1 MSARDAS
8 GNQVSLLNDD
18 PAPLAKKRPIFREP
32 ILTSA
37 ASYYPAS
44 TITASY
50 SSISLPSTA
59 SSPETPG
66 LLRSDSYDSQNTA
79 GPRTPLTPGPVL
91 SFDHGRRPSY
101 TAPWYGF
108 FKDHDSHYEHRHFYP
123 DHPGHHP
130 QHMGHML
137 PHIGMRRGS
146 VYSEAYEEDAYVNR
160 PVLEKGPKR
169 YPCRFRV
176 THGCDK
182 TFTTSGHAS
191 RHSKIHTAEKAVA
204 CTHPGCEKKFT
215 RADNMKQHL
224 ETHYKGKSRGW
235 HKSSGA
241 HATPQ
246 DGEKARS
253 ELYERRMN
261 GAYPMAPSSGTQPM
275 APSPVPSHGAL
286 DMNGFLPL
294 LPSSERVVRRRVS
307 SSLDVLAVAAASQ
320 TEG

>member
-18 PAPLAKKRPIFREP
+18 PVPQTKKRPIFREP

-44 TITASY
+44 TVTASY
-50 SSISLPSTA
+50 SFISLLSTA

-66 LLRSDSYDSQNTA
+66 LLRSDSYDSQHTA

-91 SFDHGRRPSY
+91 SIDHGRRPSY

-108 FKDHDSHYEHRHFYP
+108 FKDHDSQYEYRPFYP
-123 DHPGHHP
+123 DPLGHP
-130 QHMGHML
+130 QHMVHTP
-137 PHIGMRRGS
+137 PHVGTPRGS
-146 VYSEAYEEDAYVNR
+146 AYSDGYEEDSYACR

-169 YPCRFRV
+169 YPCRFRAI
-176 THGCDK
+176 HGCDK

-235 HKSSGA
+235 HKSPGLHVPSKDSDKV
-241 HATPQ
+241 Q
-246 DGEKARS
+246 S
-253 ELYERRMN
+253 EMYERRLN
-261 GAYPMAPSSGTQPM
+261 DSYPMAPLSSGSQTM
-275 APSPVPSHGAL
+275 VLSPVPSRGAL
-286 DMNGFLPL
+286 DMNNFLPL
-294 LPSSERVVRRRVS
+294 LPSQEQTVRRRVS
-307 SSLDVLAVAAASQ
+307 SSLDLLAVAAASQ

>member
-18 PAPLAKKRPIFREP
+18 PAPQARQRPIFREP
-32 ILTSA
+32 FLTSA
-37 ASYYPAS
+37 ASYYPS
-44 TITASY
+44 TIAASY

-59 SSPETPG
+59 SSPETPD
-66 LLRSDSYDSQNTA
+66 LLRSDSHDSQNTA
-79 GPRTPLTPGPVL
+79 GPRTPLTLGPVL
-91 SFDHGRRPSY
+91 SMEHERRQSY
-101 TAPWYGF
+101 PTPWYGY
-108 FKDHDSHYEHRHFYP
+108 FKDHDAQYEHRSFYP
-123 DHPGHHP
+123 DHSGHA
-130 QHMGHML
+130 QHLGHML
-137 PHIGMRRGS
+137 PHGGVRRGS
-146 VYSEAYEEDAYVNR
+146 AYSEGYEEDAYSTRSVM
-160 PVLEKGPKR
+160 EKGPKR
-169 YPCRFRV
+169 YPCRFRG

-241 HATPQ
+241 NSD
-246 DGEKARS
+246 DGESGRS
-253 ELYERRMN
+253 ALYERRVSSRYSTTPSS
-261 GAYPMAPSSGTQPM
+261 GSQTMAPSR
-275 APSPVPSHGAL
+275 VPSRGAL

-294 LPSSERVVRRRVS
+294 LPSRTIRRRVS
-307 SSLDVLAVAAASQ
+307 SNLDLLAVAAASQ

>member
-1 MSARDAS
+1 
-8 GNQVSLLNDD
+8 
-18 PAPLAKKRPIFREP
+18 
-32 ILTSA
+32 
-37 ASYYPAS
+37 
-44 TITASY
+44 
-50 SSISLPSTA
+50 
-59 SSPETPG
+59 
-66 LLRSDSYDSQNTA
+66 
-79 GPRTPLTPGPVL
+79 
-91 SFDHGRRPSY
+91 
-101 TAPWYGF
+101 
-108 FKDHDSHYEHRHFYP
+108 
-123 DHPGHHP
+123 
-130 QHMGHML
+130 MGHML
-137 PHIGMRRGS
+137 PHVGIRRGS
-146 VYSEAYEEDAYVNR
+146 AYSEGYDEDAYVSR

-169 YPCRFRV
+169 YPCRFRA

-241 HATPQ
+241 H
-246 DGEKARS
+246 DSEKARA

-261 GAYPMAPSSGTQPM
+261 GGYSMPPSSGSRTA
-275 APSPVPSHGAL
+275 APSPVPSHNAL

-294 LPSSERVVRRRVS
+294 LPSHERTVRRRVS
-307 SSLDVLAVAAASQ
+307 SNLDLLAVAAASQ

>member
-8 GNQVSLLNDD
+8 GNQVSLLNED
-18 PAPLAKKRPIFREP
+18 PAPPTKQRPVFHEP
-32 ILTSA
+32 LLTSH
-37 ASYYPAS
+37 ASYYPSSVA
-44 TITASY
+44 ASY

-91 SFDHGRRPSY
+91 SMEQGRQQSY
-101 TAPWYGF
+101 MAPWYGY
-108 FKDHDSHYEHRHFYP
+108 FKDHDSQYEHRPFYS
-123 DHPGHHP
+123 DHSGHP

-137 PHIGMRRGS
+137 PHGGVRRGS
-146 VYSEAYEEDAYVNR
+146 AYSEGYEEDSYANR
-160 PVLEKGPKR
+160 TILEKGPKR
-169 YPCRFRV
+169 YPCRFRA

-235 HKSSGA
+235 HKSAGSS
-241 HATPQ
+241 HSTSE
-246 DGEKARS
+246 DSESSRS
-253 ELYERRMN
+253 ELYERRIN
-261 GAYPMAPSSGTQPM
+261 GAYSAASSSGTHSM
-275 APSPVPSHGAL
+275 EPSPVPSHGNL
-286 DMNGFLPL
+286 DMNGFLPI
-294 LPSSERVVRRRVS
+294 LPSNPPTVRRRVS
-307 SSLDVLAVAAASQ
+307 SNLDLLAVAAASQ

>member
-18 PAPLAKKRPIFREP
+18 PAPQSKKRPIFREP

-37 ASYYPAS
+37 ATYYPAS

-66 LLRSDSYDSQNTA
+66 LLRSDSYDSQLNA

-91 SFDHGRRPSY
+91 PMDHGRRPSY

-108 FKDHDSHYEHRHFYP
+108 FKDHDSPYEHRSFYP
-123 DHPGHHP
+123 DLPGHP

-137 PHIGMRRGS
+137 PHVGIRRGS
-146 VYSEAYEEDAYVNR
+146 AYSEGYDEDAYVSR

-169 YPCRFRV
+169 YPCRFRA

-241 HATPQ
+241 HAGAH
-246 DGEKARS
+246 DSEKARA

-261 GAYPMAPSSGTQPM
+261 GGYSMPPSSGSQTA
-275 APSPVPSHGAL
+275 APSPVPSHNAL

-294 LPSSERVVRRRVS
+294 LPSHERTVRRRVS
-307 SSLDVLAVAAASQ
+307 SNLDLLAVAAASQ

>member
-18 PAPLAKKRPIFREP
+18 PAPQTKKRPIFREP

-66 LLRSDSYDSQNTA
+66 LLRSDSYDSQHTA

-91 SFDHGRRPSY
+91 PMDHGKRPSY

-108 FKDHDSHYEHRHFYP
+108 FKDHDSQYEHRPFYP
-123 DHPGHHP
+123 DPLGHP

-137 PHIGMRRGS
+137 PHVGIRRGS
-146 VYSEAYEEDAYVNR
+146 AYSDGYEEDSYASR

-169 YPCRFRV
+169 YPCRFRA

-235 HKSSGA
+235 HKSSGP
-241 HATPQ
+241 HAPSQ
-246 DGEKARS
+246 DSNKVRS
-253 ELYERRMN
+253 EMYEPRLN
-261 GAYPMAPSSGTQPM
+261 CCYPMAPSSSGSQAM

-294 LPSSERVVRRRVS
+294 LPSQERTVRRRVS
-307 SSLDVLAVAAASQ
+307 SSLDLLAVAAASQ